1 MRILI
6 IEDEKQLAGNI
17 KDYLVKKGHAVDLA
31 QTAQDGQFMAESEP
45 YDVIILDLMLPDGD
59 GLSICR
65 HLRQKK
71 LKNPIL
77 ILTAKGS
84 VEEKVEGLNSGADDY
99 LVKPFAFLELVARL
113 VALIR
118 RNQSQGQT
126 LLKIR
131 DLTLDPQKHEV
142 KLKEKILNL
151 SPKEFAILEMLLA
164 RKSQVVTRSMILE
177 HVWDYNFESLSNLV
191 DVFVATLRKKIGP
204 GYIKTVHGVGYK
216 IE

>member
-6 IEDEKQLAGNI
+6 VEDELPLAENI
-17 KDYLVKKGHAVDLA
+17 KDYLVKKGDAVDLA
-31 QTAQDGQFMAESEP
+31 PTAEEGRFMAEEEP
-45 YDVIILDLMLPDGD
+45 YDAIILDLMLPDGD
-59 GLSICR
+59 GLQICR
-65 HLRQKK
+65 SLRQKK
-71 LKNPIL
+71 LKTPIL
-77 ILTAKGS
+77 ILTAKAS
-84 VEEKVEGLNSGADDY
+84 VEERVEGLNAGADDY

-113 VALIR
+113 QALVR

-126 LLKIR
+126 VLKTKN
-131 DLTLDPQKHEV
+131 LTLNPQKHEA

-151 SPKEFAILEMLLA
+151 SPKEFAILEMLL
-164 RKSQVVTRSMILE
+164 RHLGQVVTRSMITE
-177 HVWDYNFESLSNLV
+177 HVWDYNFESMSNLV